1 MRHEEDTVAPDA
13 PGAPLDKVQSNH
25 ERSESSMSAVH
36 DADQKYGWQIDA
48 SEFDNISSNKTGL
61 ARTRSRR
68 SNLRLSKQR
77 TLTAFGGRLK
87 LRPDIDDEPTDWWFA
102 STAIPLIVATFAP
115 MANMLSIAAL
125 VVSWRLN
132 TTTDD
137 PVTRYST
144 GVPDPDPQWLLD
156 LNGASLA
163 CGFVGNAFLLF
174 NFTRKVRYIIALPV
188 SIVLFYIAGGILAGI
203 TAGLHIYDPATA
215 AQVYSQGFWHAI
227 VAACLY
233 SICAVLLMVNM
244 LGYFLGH
251 YNQHFDLNDEQRNL
265 ILQTMIFF
273 IWLAGG
279 AAVFAKLEG
288 WTFPDALYF
297 GNVTLL
303 TIGFGDYFA
312 TNDLGRGLVFPYS
325 VGGTIILGLL
335 VSSIH
340 KFAQELSK
348 ENVVKKH
355 VETRRVNTLSR
366 VVTDES
372 QIGPNQKPI
381 GPSTV
386 ISRPLEADTIQHDLD
401 EKAKLDRVASR
412 TIDFHVPSRTERAAQ
427 AQETDGGEPA
437 PSQFRFTKD
446 AEKRGFLRTLTLDR
460 VVSIGKRIPMP
471 NRSQKAIMMRNEK
484 DRFDK
489 MRQIQYEAAKFKKWY
504 ALTLSIIAF
513 GLLWCVGAMV
523 FYFTES
529 NTQGLSYFQALYF
542 CYVSLL
548 TIGYGDLSPKSNAG
562 KAFFVLWSLVAV
574 PTITILVS
582 DLGDTVI
589 GGFKRRVLKYGG
601 LAFLGKGRGWG
612 LDWFTQR
619 KENLGRRFRTTSL
632 SHTRASV
639 LEAQSSRDQPD
650 GNGDDDELVP
660 RTVEELVEEEI
671 SEPVMMRRLAFAL
684 RRVADDM
691 RNNPQ
696 KRYSYE
702 EWVEYTR
709 LIRFTRLHRDVQKDD
724 HAAQRQL
731 EYDEAVDGIIEWDW
745 LDHKSPMASE
755 QSEAEWLLD
764 RLLESLLRSFR
775 KSDLL
780 AAVSAHHADQEHHHH
795 HLHPHLLHSSH
806 SHLDARPPNEDRSSR
821 MSISQA
827 RRHSSFSITS
837 AQSRRRESTL
847 NTTNTMTT
855 ASAMGDTALR
865 NKSTDEPVLES
876 EEPNDTS
883 GWSKRGQARLAA
895 RQARRATQST
905 ILHPPETNLHHPST
919 DQLQSHP
926 ASQPDF
932 QSEPQTRGQNPP
944 HLHAQTRF
952 GSAAVSLEHQ
962 KSKFRDGLGALL
974 GKEGSR
980 SRSKSPTGE
989 RRATETETERREQSH
1004 TQTEKEVVA
1013 TSRHGRQSVEVAQ
1026 RDIVSSGVL

>member
-1 MRHEEDTVAPDA
+1 MPHEEEAIAPDA
-13 PGAPLDKVQSNH
+13 LDTSLHKAQTSPEH
-25 ERSESSMSAVH
+25 SESSLSAVPDTEKKH
-36 DADQKYGWQIDA
+36 GWQTGLSGDGNIDA
-48 SEFDNISSNKTGL
+48 SKKTGI
-61 ARTRSRR
+61 TRSR
-68 SNLRLSKQR
+68 SRLSGFRLSRHR
-77 TLTAFGGRLK
+77 TFTAFGGRLK
-87 LRPDIDDEPTDWWFA
+87 LRPDHDDEPTDWWFA

-132 TTTDD
+132 TTTDE
-137 PVTRYST
+137 PLTRYST
-144 GVPDPDPQWLLD
+144 GEQDPDPQWLLD

-188 SIVLFYIAGGILAGI
+188 SIVLFYVAGGILAGI
-203 TAGLHIYDPATA
+203 TTGLHIYEPASPT
-215 AQVYSQGFWHAI
+215 QVYSQGFWHAI
-227 VAACLY
+227 IAACLY

-251 YNQHFDLNDEQRNL
+251 YKQHFDLNDEQRNL

-288 WTFPDALYF
+288 WTFPDGLYF

-303 TIGFGDYFA
+303 TIGFGDFFA

-340 KFAQELSK
+340 KFAKELSK

-355 VETRRVNTLSR
+355 VETRRVKTLSR

-372 QIGPNQKPI
+372 QIGSDGRPTKR
-381 GPSTV
+381 PSV
-386 ISRPLEADTIQHDLD
+386 LSRPLGVDDVQNDLD
-401 EKAKLDRVASR
+401 EKAKLDRIASR
-412 TIDFHVPSRTERAAQ
+412 TIDFHVPTPQERVAQ
-427 AQETDGGEPA
+427 AQEVDDEPA
-437 PSQFRFTKD
+437 PSQFFLTRD
-446 AEKRGFLRTLTLDR
+446 PEKRSFLRTLTLDR
-460 VVSIGKRIPMP
+460 VMSVGKKIPLP

-489 MRQIQYEAAKFKKWY
+489 MRQIQYDAAKFKKWY
-504 ALTLSIIAF
+504 ALMLSVIAF
-513 GLLWCVGAMV
+513 GLLWCGGAMV
-523 FYFTES
+523 FFFSES
-529 NTQGLSYFQALYF
+529 YTQGLSYFQALYF

-562 KAFFVLWSLVAV
+562 KAFFIFWSLVAV

-619 KENLGRRFRTTSL
+619 KKTFRRRLRAASL
-632 SHTRASV
+632 SHSKASV
-639 LEAQSSRDQPD
+639 LEAQSSRKGFSKD
-650 GNGDDDELVP
+650 GDDEEPVP
-660 RTVEELVEEEI
+660 KTVEELVEEEI
-671 SEPVMMRRLAFAL
+671 SEPVMMRRLAYAL

-691 RNNPQ
+691 RNNPR

-709 LIRFTRLHRDVQKDD
+709 LIRFTRLYHDLQKNDS
-724 HAAQRQL
+724 AAQQQL
-731 EYDEAVDGIIEWDW
+731 EYDEAVDGVIEWDW

-780 AAVSAHHADQEHHHH
+780 AAVSAHHANHENTGQDHHHHH
-795 HLHPHLLHSSH
+795 HLHPQLSH
-806 SHLDARPPNEDRSSR
+806 TVHHQRPLDLRPPNEDRSSR
-821 MSISQA
+821 MSITQA
-827 RRHSSFSITS
+827 RRHSSISISSGPPPT
-837 AQSRRRESTL
+837 RRRDSLLTATNPATST
-847 NTTNTMTT
+847 
-855 ASAMGDTALR
+855 R
-865 NKSTDEPVLES
+865 KKSTDQPVLKPDQPL
-876 EEPNDTS
+876 PNTADDSADPSTRS
-883 GWSKRGQARLAA
+883 NRDQARTASRHTRRNTPTSTLHVPQTASPPDSPPPQTQTQTQTHLHL
-895 RQARRATQST
+895 QARTKA
-905 ILHPPETNLHHPST
+905 
-919 DQLQSHP
+919 
-926 ASQPDF
+926 
-932 QSEPQTRGQNPP
+932 
-944 HLHAQTRF
+944 
-952 GSAAVSLEHQ
+952 GSAVVTLEHQ
-962 KSKFRDGLGALL
+962 KDKFSQFLAKKRHESDGDDG
-974 GKEGSR
+974 EGHDG
-980 SRSKSPTGE
+980 TQE
-989 RRATETETERREQSH
+989 ET
-1004 TQTEKEVVA
+1004 VAVA

-1026 RDIVSSGVL
+1026 RVVR